1 MKTYDPKD
9 YPLVF
14 NGILIE
20 GFADGTFI
28 TIEETAPGFSST
40 VGAYG
45 DVVHARSWDRR
56 GTCRF
61 TVQQTSEVNKRLS
74 DMYNADRDG
83 VVSGVGEFSLSSKN
97 GDTLHQGSKARLVAS
112 PPGTF
117 DATPGTREWTIE
129 IADLQMVHAGQA
141 DD

>member
-28 TIEETAPGFSST
+28 TIEETTPGFSDA

-45 DVVHARSWDRR
+45 DVVHVRSHDRR
-56 GTCRF
+56 GVCRF
-61 TVQQTSEVNKRLS
+61 TLQTTSEVNKRLS
-74 DMYNADRDG
+74 DMYNADRDK
-83 VVSGVGEFSLSSKN
+83 VRSGVGEFSLSSKA
-97 GDTLHQGSKARLVAS
+97 GETLHEASKGRLSAS
-112 PPGTF
+112 PSATF
-117 DATPGTREWTIE
+117 DDTPGTREWTILL
-129 IADLQMVHAGQA
+129 ADLKMTHAGQA

>member
-14 NGILIE
+14 NGILLD
-20 GFADGTFI
+20 GFAEGTYI
-28 TIEETAPGFSST
+28 TIEEAVPGFSKV

-45 DVVHARSWDRR
+45 DVTRTRSHDRS

-61 TVQQTSEVNKRLS
+61 VLQASSEANKRLS

-83 VVSGVGEFSLSSKN
+83 VASGVGEFSLSNKT
-97 GDTLHQGSKARLVAS
+97 GDTLHEGSKAYLAAS
-112 PPGTF
+112 PPATF
-117 DATPGTREWTIE
+117 DVSPTTREWTIE
-129 IADLQMVHAGQA
+129 IADLRMTHAGLA